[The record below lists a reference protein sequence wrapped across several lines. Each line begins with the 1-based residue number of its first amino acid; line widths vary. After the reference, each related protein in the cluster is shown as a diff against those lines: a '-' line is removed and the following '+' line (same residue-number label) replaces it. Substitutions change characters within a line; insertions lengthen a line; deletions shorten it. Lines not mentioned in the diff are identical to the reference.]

1 MKNKELIETIEKL
14 EQQLTEAK
22 EALKQEE
29 EKIDG
34 EKAEEYTHEAKEHY
48 YDALA

>member
-1 MKNKELIETIEKL
+1 MKIF
-14 EQQLTEAK
+14 
-22 EALKQEE
+22 ALASLVGVLSAQTVKQEE

-34 EKAEEYTHEAKEHY
+34 EKAEEYTREAKEHY